1 MSGGRKIYRVN
12 MKNMNQMFM
21 LKIKNSCM
29 KKASRDK
36 MRFVTDKEEKEKHG
50 LGIASAQYI
59 VNQYNG
65 EMDFAYDDTKF
76 EVTIIV

>member
-1 MSGGRKIYRVN
+1 
-12 MKNMNQMFM
+12 
-21 LKIKNSCM
+21 M
-29 KKASRDK
+29 KKAFRDK

-65 EMDFAYDDTKF
+65 EMDFEYDDTKF

>member
-1 MSGGRKIYRVN
+1 
-12 MKNMNQMFM
+12 MNQMFM

-29 KKASRDK
+29 KKAFRDK

-50 LGIASAQYI
+50 FGIASAQYI

-65 EMDFAYDDTKF
+65 EMDFAYDDKIF
-76 EVTIIV
+76 EVKILINNVL